1 MIYLDTSALAKLV
14 VEEPESGALAR
25 WLDDR
30 RHEVLVTSV
39 VTKVELVR
47 AASRHSPGGKSAAL
61 MLMAELALVPI
72 DPSVIDTAW
81 SLDPPALRS
90 LDALHL
96 ASALSLN
103 ATGLTFVAYDHRL
116 VAAAASA
123 GLMVEAPGI
132 PA

>member
-14 VEEPESGALAR
+14 VEETESAALAR

-30 RHEVLVTSV
+30 RDEVLVTSV

-47 AASRHSPGGKSAAL
+47 AASCHSPAGRSAAL
-61 MLMAELALVPI
+61 MLMAELALTPI
-72 DPSVIDTAW
+72 DTSVIDTAW
-81 SLDPPALRS
+81 SLDTPALRS
-90 LDALHL
+90 LDAIHL

-103 ATGLTFVAYDHRL
+103 TAGLTFVAYDQRL

-123 GLMVEAPGI
+123 GLTVEAPGS